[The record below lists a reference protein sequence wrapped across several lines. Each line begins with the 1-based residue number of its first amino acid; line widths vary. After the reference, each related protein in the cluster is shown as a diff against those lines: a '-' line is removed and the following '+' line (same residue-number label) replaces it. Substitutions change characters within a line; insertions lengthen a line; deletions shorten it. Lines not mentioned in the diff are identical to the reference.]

1 MTFKQHMRWLAG
13 AATAEL
19 AVKPGTAMAGYLARE
34 GPAESTHDPLTV
46 SAFVVMSDGALFVLL
61 AVDLLGVDRDL
72 VEEIA
77 REAGVAPDSIA
88 LAASHTHSGPAGI
101 ISQPHQGDGHQIDPV
116 LRARFVATCGQ
127 TVRSAMARMEPA
139 DVSIGSDEAIG
150 IAANRNDRFGPF
162 DPTVTVI
169 QAKRLTG
176 SSIATIV
183 HFACHPT
190 ILPAASRVISAEFP
204 GILRRQLGASVPGVI
219 FFINGAAGDVST
231 RFTRANQD
239 FQEVERVGSVLASA
253 AMRALGNT
261 RAIEGELARG
271 SVHINLPVRSAGDVE
286 QASELAIIA
295 EQRMATGLL
304 STAELRIEQ
313 TRIQGALL
321 LERLMESNL
330 AQVSRSIQAPWW
342 RLGDLRLLGIPGE
355 LFASLGAA
363 IIESLPDAIVLGYTN
378 GYIGYLPD
386 RAAYD
391 AGLYEALASPYA
403 AGAGEQLVETLIG
416 TL

>member
-1 MTFKQHMRWLAG
+1 MTFKHHMRWLTG
-13 AATAEL
+13 AATTEFPI
-19 AVKPGTAMAGYLARE
+19 KPGTPMAGYLARE
-34 GPAESTHDPLTV
+34 GPAESTHDPLTI
-46 SAFVVMSDGALFVLL
+46 SAFVVMSDGSLFVLL
-61 AVDLLGVDRDL
+61 AVDLLGVDRELID
-72 VEEIA
+72 EIA

-88 LAASHTHSGPAGI
+88 LAASHTHSGPGGI
-101 ISQPHQGDGHQIDPV
+101 IPSSHPGEGAQVDPV

-139 DVSIGSDEAIG
+139 DVSIGTAEAIG

-169 QAKRLTG
+169 QAKGLLG

-204 GILRRQLGASVPGVI
+204 GVLRRELRASIPGVV
-219 FFINGAAGDVST
+219 FFVNGAAGDVST
-231 RFTRANQD
+231 RFTRTNQD
-239 FQEVERVGSVLASA
+239 EAEVERVGTVLAA
-253 AMRALGNT
+253 AAQHALERA

-271 SVHINLPVRSAGDVE
+271 SVHVNLPVRSASDVE

-295 EQRMATGLL
+295 EQRMATGSL
-304 STAELRIEQ
+304 SAAELRIEQ

-330 AQVSRSIQAPWW
+330 AHVSRSIQIPWW

-355 LFASLGAA
+355 LVASLRAA
-363 IIESLPDAIVLGYTN
+363 IVDSLPDALILGYTN

-403 AGAGEQLVETLIG
+403 AGAGEQLVETLVG

>member
-1 MTFKQHMRWLAG
+1 MIFKHHMRWLAG
-13 AATAEL
+13 AAKTEFS
-19 AVKPGTAMAGYLARE
+19 VKSGTPMAGYLARG
-34 GPAESTHDPLTV
+34 GPAEETHDPLMV
-46 SAFVVMSDGALFVLL
+46 SAFVVMSDGSLFVLL

-72 VEEIA
+72 VDEIA
-77 REAGVAPDSIA
+77 RDAGVAPDSIA
-88 LAASHTHSGPAGI
+88 LAASHTHSGPSGI
-101 ISQPHQGDGHQIDPV
+101 FSQPHQAGGPEVEPV

-127 TVRSAMARMEPA
+127 TVRTAMARMEPA
-139 DVSIGSDEAIG
+139 DVAIGRAEAIG

-162 DPTVTVI
+162 DPAVTVI
-169 QAKRLTG
+169 QAKGLTG

-204 GILRRQLGASVPGVI
+204 GVLRRELQVSAPGVI

-239 FQEVERVGSVLASA
+239 FQEVERVGAVLASA
-253 AMRALGNT
+253 ALRALENT
-261 RAIEGELARG
+261 RAVEGELARG
-271 SVHINLPVRSAGDVE
+271 SVRINLPVRSASDVE
-286 QASELAIIA
+286 QASDLAIIA

-304 STAELRIEQ
+304 SAAELRIEQ

-321 LERLMESNL
+321 LERLMDSNL
-330 AQVSRSIQAPWW
+330 AQVSRSIQVPWW

-363 IIESLPDAIVLGYTN
+363 IIDALPDAIILGYTN

-386 RAAYD
+386 RAAYE

-403 AGAGEQLVETLIG
+403 AGAGEQLVETLTG